1 MLLVEN
7 FIGPSNIHGLGVF
20 TARPISKGELVWE
33 FNPVIDRV
41 ISPDDLAGLP
51 EHVVKM
57 IYTHAEFF
65 ANTGNFVLSGD
76 GDAFMNHSES
86 PTLIDRG
93 TKMFAAREIEA
104 GEEFT
109 CDYGQ
114 VRVACFGT
122 RMVQLTEAV

>member
-20 TARPISKGELVWE
+20 AARPIKKGELVWE
-33 FNPVIDRV
+33 FNQVIDRL
-41 ISPDDLAGLP
+41 IKPEDLAGLP

-65 ANTGNFVLSGD
+65 ADTGCFVLSGD

-86 PTLIDRG
+86 SNLIDRG
-93 TKMFAAREIEA
+93 TQMFAARDIEA
-104 GEEFT
+104 GEEIT

-122 RMVQLTEAV
+122 KMVELTEAV